1 MLWQLCSITILQMYP
16 RLTTFINKSPLNEG
30 KKQLAIRQAGDYDA
44 VTTRGAINSLINKHP
59 ASSNGAGAHN
69 LHA

>member
-1 MLWQLCSITILQMYP
+1 MLWQLCPITIFRMCS

-44 VTTRGAINSLINKHP
+44 VATRGAINSLINEHP
-59 ASSNGAGAHN
+59 ASSNNVAAHN

>member
-1 MLWQLCSITILQMYP
+1 MFWQRCSITTSQMCS

-44 VTTRGAINSLINKHP
+44 VATRGTINSLINEHP
-59 ASSNGAGAHN
+59 ASGIETEACN
-69 LHA
+69 LKR